1 MKKKYHISSILLCAG
16 YSSRMKSLKPL
27 LKLNGKT
34 FIQTII
40 EKLEHV
46 SDRIGVVV
54 GYKADEI
61 IEHLETVNLLDK
73 VDIIENKQF
82 DLGMFS
88 SLKCALENTNAD
100 WYLYHFIDQPQL
112 SAIFYR
118 TLLKEVDSEI
128 DWIQPQMN
136 NRKGHPIL
144 FNNKVKSIIIK
155 SRIDENLR
163 TISHDPLI
171 RKKFIDFSNQ
181 LIFQDIDTPKDFLKL
196 I

>member
-40 EKLEHV
+40 EKLDHV

-61 IEHLETVNLLDK
+61 IQHLETVNLLDK

-88 SLKCALENTNAD
+88 SLKCALENINAD
-100 WYLYHFIDQPQL
+100 WYLYHFIDQPSL
-112 SAIFYR
+112 SLEFYDMFLGLADKK
-118 TLLKEVDSEI
+118 TN
-128 DWIQPQMN
+128 WIQPIHN
-136 NRKGHPIL
+136 GRKGHPIL
-144 FNNKVKSIIIK
+144 FDNFIKKLALGSNYNSLRELSCNNEITK
-155 SRIDENLR
+155 
-163 TISHDPLI
+163 HYCH
-171 RKKFIDFSNQ
+171 SNSD
-181 LIFQDIDTPKDFLKL
+181 LIFEDIDTPKDFLKL